1 MIDHLSLGIS
11 EIVRSTRFYDH
22 TLGALGYQR
31 LSADD
36 SSLSY
41 GSDEPKLWLLKTSR
55 PVIADPDS
63 GLHLSFVAST
73 PAQVDAFYRAAM
85 DYGGSD
91 NGGPGVRES
100 YGSGYYAAFVV
111 DPDGYRLEAH
121 CELAEAAK

>member
-11 EIVRSTRFYDH
+11 ELARSTRFYDR

-55 PVIADPDS
+55 PVIAEAIP

-73 PAQVDAFYRAAM
+73 PAQVDAFYRAAL

-100 YGSGYYAAFVV
+100 YGPGYYAAFVV

-121 CELAEAAK
+121 CEMAEAAK